1 MVARRGAQGAR
12 PTKKGLR
19 CLPVTSDALPDDQ
32 PAPQPDA
39 RTLFRLDGKA
49 VILTGASSGLGHR
62 FARLLAAAGADVV
75 VAARR
80 AERLEGLVAD
90 HERMVA
96 IPADVTTPGVAQRL
110 VDATV
115 EAFGQVDVVVNNA
128 GISRVLAAVDD
139 DVDDF
144 RSELEINLVA
154 PYELSRTA
162 ARWMLEAGRP
172 GSIINIG
179 SVLGC
184 GGGGRLKVPGYAA
197 AKGGLHNLT
206 RELASQ
212 WARRNVRVNAIAPGW
227 FETEMNTEMFGT
239 AGGMSYIVD
248 NTPMGRSGV
257 EGELD
262 GALLFLAS
270 AASTYVTGQVLC
282 VDGGWTAI

>member
-1 MVARRGAQGAR
+1 MTLD
-12 PTKKGLR
+12 PL
-19 CLPVTSDALPDDQ
+19 
-32 PAPQPDA
+32 AP
-39 RTLFRLDGKA
+39 FRLDGRA

-62 FARLLAAAGADVV
+62 FARSLAAAGADVV

-80 AERLEGLVAD
+80 AERLESLVTG
-90 HERMVA
+90 HPRMVPVA
-96 IPADVTTPGVAQRL
+96 VDVTADDAAGRL
-110 VDATV
+110 VDAAV
-115 EAFGQVDVVVNNA
+115 DAFGRVDVVVNNA

-144 RSELEINLVA
+144 RSELEVNLVA
-154 PYELSRTA
+154 PYELARAA
-162 ARWMLEAGRP
+162 ARWMIDAGEP

-179 SVLGC
+179 SVLGH

-212 WARRNVRVNAIAPGW
+212 WARRSIRVNAIAPGW
-227 FETEMNTEMFGT
+227 FETEMNGEMFGT
-239 AGGMSYIVD
+239 DGGMAYIVD
-248 NTPMGRSGV
+248 NTPMGRPGV

-270 AASTYVTGQVLC
+270 AASTYVTGQVLY